1 MLLLLFVVVM
11 SSATSFRTVNQEPPG
26 WSVWLALERC
36 TEMHTS
42 DETLIL
48 PVAYWVRLIV
58 TDATSILSLTSDV
71 VGVSDRTP
79 RRWEVEESSKRAN

>member
-1 MLLLLFVVVM
+1 
-11 SSATSFRTVNQEPPG
+11 
-26 WSVWLALERC
+26 
-36 TEMHTS
+36 MHTS